1 MGDSAPVL
9 GAEPLLRDTE
19 RPALV
24 LPAPLG
30 GLAPAEAAARLAHH
44 GPNEVP
50 PPASDPWPV
59 RVVRQLRDP
68 MALLLVAAAAVSG
81 LGLGERADAVAI
93 LAIVALNAA
102 IAVAQE
108 GRASRALEALRSLEA
123 PLARVVRGHPM
134 EIPSREV
141 VPGDL
146 VLLAAGDRVPA
157 DVALTLGVRRMAARG
172 PSSAASPPSRPWGH
186 HRARRRQDRTLT
198 CNAMRLEALAL
209 PGNEPRAP
217 QTIPGNRLAPV
228 VEVAVLCND
237 ATLDPPTGDPLE
249 RALLELGVP
258 LADRS
263 GGPRAG
269 APVRSARHSGHP
281 GPAAAGAPRGPGVGA
296 RGRRRRPSG
305 GHPHPPVPD
314 STGRDSNR
322 PKGVQMT
329 SLSGWRSRPG
339 LLVETLGG

>member
-108 GRASRALEALRSLEA
+108 GRASRALEA
-123 PLARVVRGHPM
+123 
-134 EIPSREV
+134 
-141 VPGDL
+141 
-146 VLLAAGDRVPA
+146 
-157 DVALTLGVRRMAARG
+157 
-172 PSSAASPPSRPWGH
+172 
-186 HRARRRQDRTLT
+186 
-198 CNAMRLEALAL
+198 
-209 PGNEPRAP
+209 
-217 QTIPGNRLAPV
+217 
-228 VEVAVLCND
+228 
-237 ATLDPPTGDPLE
+237 
-249 RALLELGVP
+249 
-258 LADRS
+258 S
-263 GGPRAG
+263 G
-269 APVRSARHSGHP
+269 
-281 GPAAAGAPRGPGVGA
+281 
-296 RGRRRRPSG
+296 
-305 GHPHPPVPD
+305 
-314 STGRDSNR
+314 
-322 PKGVQMT
+322 
-329 SLSGWRSRPG
+329 RSRPRSPG
-339 LLVETLGG
+339 WCGGTPWRSPPGRSSPATSSSSPPATGFRPTWP